1 MGETSECYRGRERER
16 ETRLNAFLSS
26 SFVKVDGYRHQPHD
40 VAASEDL
47 SHLSNEGTRK
57 VKVRLQMR
65 KVWDIINVAI
75 AILNVLIILSFPCT

>member
-1 MGETSECYRGRERER
+1 MWEKRANATAGERER
-16 ETRLNAFLSS
+16 DAFKRV
-26 SFVKVDGYRHQPHD
+26 SFIFLRKVDGYRHQPHD

-47 SHLSNEGTRK
+47 SRLSNEGTRK